1 MTSINTEKLP
11 ESYYQWKADDRFP
24 DLRKALDQ
32 HYKNVDKWNK
42 LQRELA
48 TALCHIDDH
57 CHAIRILDSLH
68 DDFCYGSVAAGKKV
82 NKFLKKYCGVY
93 CADEAIPC
101 ELLDSINV
109 LREAQQ
115 DNCKKIVDLKEQV
128 KVADEVR
135 TKGWDAY
142 HALDK
147 KREAEFDKLK
157 VAEKAAE
164 KAAESEEV
172 EA

>member
-1 MTSINTEKLP
+1 MTSTNPEKLP
-11 ESYYQWKADDRFP
+11 NNYWQWKADDRFP
-24 DLRKALDQ
+24 DLRKALD
-32 HYKNVDKWNK
+32 HHHENVDKWNK
-42 LQRELA
+42 LQHELDN
-48 TALCHIDDH
+48 ALCRIDDH

-82 NKFLKKYCGVY
+82 SKFLKKYCGIY
-93 CADEAIPC
+93 SADEAIPC
-101 ELLDSINV
+101 ELLDSIRV

-115 DNCKKIVDLKEQV
+115 AHCKKIVDLKEQV

-135 TKGWDAY
+135 TKSWDAY

-157 VAEKAAE
+157 AAEKAAE
-164 KAAESEEV
+164 KATESEEV
-172 EA
+172 AK

>member
-11 ESYYQWKADDRFP
+11 NNYYDWKADDRFP
-24 DLRKALDQ
+24 DLRKALDH

-42 LQRELA
+42 LQHELDN
-48 TALCHIDDH
+48 ALCHIDEH
-57 CHAIRILDSLH
+57 CYAIRILDSLR
-68 DDFCYGSVAAGKKV
+68 DDFCYGASSKKI
-82 NKFLKKYCGVY
+82 NKFLTKYCGIY
-93 CADEAIPC
+93 SADEAIPC
-101 ELLDSINV
+101 ELADSINV

-115 DNCKKIVDLKEQV
+115 AHCKKIVDLKEQV

-135 TKGWDAY
+135 TKSWDDY

-157 VAEKAAE
+157 AAE
-164 KAAESEEV
+164 KAAESKEV
-172 EA
+172 A

>member
-1 MTSINTEKLP
+1 MDSTSTEKLP

-32 HYKNVDKWNK
+32 HHENVEKWNE

-48 TALCHIDDH
+48 TALCHIDEH
-57 CHAIRILDSLH
+57 CYAIRILDSLH

-82 NKFLKKYCGVY
+82 NKFLNKYCGIY
-93 CADEAIPC
+93 SADEAISC

-115 DNCKKIVDLKEQV
+115 AHCKKIVDLKEQV

-135 TKGWDAY
+135 TKSWDAY

-147 KREAEFDKLK
+147 KREAEFYKLQA
-157 VAEKAAE
+157 AEKAAE

-172 EA
+172 A

>member
-1 MTSINTEKLP
+1 MENINNTEKLP

-32 HYKNVDKWNK
+32 HYENVEKWNK
-42 LQRELA
+42 LQRELDN
-48 TALCHIDDH
+48 ALCRIDDH
-57 CHAIRILDSLH
+57 CYAIRILDSLH

-82 NKFLKKYCGVY
+82 NKFLKKYCGIY
-93 CADEAIPC
+93 SADEAIPC
-101 ELLDSINV
+101 ELADSIRV

-115 DNCKKIVDLKEQV
+115 DHCKKIVDLKEQV

-135 TKGWDAY
+135 TKSWDDY

-157 VAEKAAE
+157 AAE
-164 KAAESEEV
+164 KAVESEEV

>member
-1 MTSINTEKLP
+1 MDSTSTEKLP

-32 HYKNVDKWNK
+32 HHENVEKWNE

-48 TALCHIDDH
+48 TALCHIDEH
-57 CHAIRILDSLH
+57 CYAIRILDSLH

-82 NKFLKKYCGVY
+82 NKFLNKYCGIY
-93 CADEAIPC
+93 SADEAIPC

-115 DNCKKIVDLKEQV
+115 AHCKKIVDLKEQV
-128 KVADEVR
+128 EVADEVR
-135 TKGWDAY
+135 TKSWDAY

-147 KREAEFDKLK
+147 KREAEFYKLQA
-157 VAEKAAE
+157 AEKAAE

-172 EA
+172 A